1 MRVLYTKPVL
11 KDLSQGARIAYV
23 RQLRGMTQDE
33 LAGKLGFTD
42 DRRRR
47 HITRYETNE
56 RVPKEDRLEQLA
68 KILNVSVNAI
78 KPYDYTNP
86 NDLIY
91 TNIWMEELIPG
102 YKMDIGTLNNV
113 WFDSVTYLKYYTKAW
128 VVMNQ
133 KLNNKEISLI
143 DYIEWK
149 LNIDVFEL
157 EKNRSNEKRSNE
169 EKDLIIS

>member
-1 MRVLYTKPVL
+1 MEQFIRPRL

-23 RQLRGMTQDE
+23 RELRGMTQDE

-113 WFDSVTYLKYYTKAW
+113 WFDSVTYLKYYSKEW
-128 VVMNQ
+128 EVMNR
-133 KLNNKEISLI
+133 KLNNKEISLK

-157 EKNRSNEKRSNE
+157 DKNIKSRNISNNKMSR
-169 EKDLIIS
+169 